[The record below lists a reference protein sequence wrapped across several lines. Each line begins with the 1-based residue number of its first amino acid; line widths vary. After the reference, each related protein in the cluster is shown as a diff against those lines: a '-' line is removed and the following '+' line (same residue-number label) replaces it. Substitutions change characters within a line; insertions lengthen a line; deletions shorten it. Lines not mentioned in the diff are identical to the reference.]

1 MTTDEQQRLEAA
13 FRANGT
19 YFAMMSRFHEQ
30 HGGVAVEENV
40 KEIIG
45 RHCRDDAAILEAGC
59 GEGSITKWFASHYPN
74 ARFTGIDISPIGVA
88 LAAQSAPPNSR
99 FLEGDVTALDYP
111 ANSLDFVFSH
121 SVIEHVPHW
130 TMFVSE
136 AHRVLKPRGRLLIR
150 VANAGVRGVSRKQAL
165 IQYVMHRNTAIDQHP
180 SLALEAGNLAQHQE
194 NFDAVEIPS
203 DVLVAEMKRAGFRI
217 SYFSTRTESW
227 RNSPRLLVRLA
238 YHLNVWPISHLGSVT
253 VVLGEK

>member
-1 MTTDEQQRLEAA
+1 
-13 FRANGT
+13 
-19 YFAMMSRFHEQ
+19 
-30 HGGVAVEENV
+30 
-40 KEIIG
+40 
-45 RHCRDDAAILEAGC
+45 
-59 GEGSITKWFASHYPN
+59 
-74 ARFTGIDISPIGVA
+74 
-88 LAAQSAPPNSR
+88 
-99 FLEGDVTALDYP
+99 
-111 ANSLDFVFSH
+111 
-121 SVIEHVPHW
+121 
-130 TMFVSE
+130 
-136 AHRVLKPRGRLLIR
+136 
-150 VANAGVRGVSRKQAL
+150 VRGVSRKQAL